1 MTRSTEP
8 WYRFEF
14 MLAAMRSSRNLDTQ
28 TPLEAGFRMPAE
40 WEPHSGCWMAWPDRE
55 DLWGEALPETQ
66 EAYARVAR
74 AISEFEPVTMIA
86 APESNSVSASLCGP
100 GVRTL
105 PLEIDDAWIRDTGPA
120 FLVSDDGRRAATAWK
135 FNAWG
140 EKFERYEQDA
150 QLAERVCARLE
161 WPLYRSSLW
170 LEGGAIHV
178 DGEGTILTTE
188 SCVLNSNRN
197 PGLSKRE
204 AERELCHA
212 LGGSKVIWLPGEL
225 APEDVT
231 DGHVDGLACFARP
244 GLILLETLTDP
255 AEPRSRVLR
264 ENRRALRGATDAKGR
279 RIEIVEMEDAWDAE
293 RLGDVFCLSYINF
306 YLANGA
312 IVMPK
317 YEAPG
322 DERARVVVEK
332 AFPGRRVLQLD
343 IRKIAIGGGGIHC
356 ITQQQPA

>member
-1 MTRSTEP
+1 
-8 WYRFEF
+8 
-14 MLAAMRSSRNLDTQ
+14 MLAAMRSSRNLGIQ

-40 WEPHSGCWMAWPDRE
+40 WEPHAGCWMAWPHRE

-86 APESNSVSASLCGP
+86 APESLASSARLCGP
-100 GVRTL
+100 AVRTL
-105 PLEIDDAWIRDTGPA
+105 PLEIDDAWTRDTGPA
-120 FLVSDDGRRAATAWK
+120 FLVSDDGCHAATAWK
-135 FNAWG
+135 FNGWG
-140 EKFERYEQDA
+140 GKVERYEQDA
-150 QLAERVCARLE
+150 QFAERLCARLE
-161 WPLYRSSLW
+161 CSLYRSSLW

-225 APEDVT
+225 AAEDDT

-255 AEPRSRVLR
+255 AEPRSRILR
-264 ENRRALRGATDAKGR
+264 ENRRALRGTTDAKGR
-279 RIEIVEMEDAWDAE
+279 PIEIVEMEDAWEAE

-306 YLANGA
+306 YVANGGV
-312 IVMPK
+312 VMPK

-322 DERARVVVEK
+322 DERARKVVER
-332 AFPGRRVLQLD
+332 AFPGRKVLQMD

>member
-1 MTRSTEP
+1 
-8 WYRFEF
+8 
-14 MLAAMRSSRNLDTQ
+14 
-28 TPLEAGFRMPAE
+28 
-40 WEPHSGCWMAWPDRE
+40 
-55 DLWGEALPETQ
+55 
-66 EAYARVAR
+66 
-74 AISEFEPVTMIA
+74 
-86 APESNSVSASLCGP
+86 
-100 GVRTL
+100 
-105 PLEIDDAWIRDTGPA
+105 
-120 FLVSDDGRRAATAWK
+120 
-135 FNAWG
+135 
-140 EKFERYEQDA
+140 
-150 QLAERVCARLE
+150 
-161 WPLYRSSLW
+161 
-170 LEGGAIHV
+170 V

-225 APEDVT
+225 AAEDVT

-264 ENRRALRGATDAKGR
+264 ENRRALRGVTDAKGR
-279 RIEIVEMEDAWDAE
+279 PIEIVEMEDAWEAE

-306 YLANGA
+306 YVANGGV
-312 IVMPK
+312 VMPK

-322 DERARVVVEK
+322 DERARKVVER
-332 AFPGRRVLQLD
+332 AFPGRKVLQMD

-356 ITQQQPA
+356 ITQQQPASPDVSTAESLAHERPEKGATQSWPDGPKPTGIQAPAERAPGRAAR